1 MNYNQNFAENYNVL
15 LYIIFYMPT
24 AVWLMAHIF
33 LARKKPL
40 SIIFKNAHLQVV
52 VHVSFCSVI
61 FIK

>member
-1 MNYNQNFAENYNVL
+1 MNYNQNFAENYYVL

-40 SIIFKNAHLQVV
+40 SIIFKNVSVTYVTSRL
-52 VHVSFCSVI
+52 HV
-61 FIK
+61 